1 MKNYQDT
8 VRYLSLHLTP
18 PLQLSS
24 TPSLDT
30 ILGDGSREV
39 KEQIFH
45 VHFYC
50 FQNKLIFF

>member
-8 VRYLSLHLTP
+8 VTYLSLHLTP
-18 PLQLSS
+18 LLQLSS